1 MNWQPTA
8 TLETLQARAKCL
20 SGIRQFFET
29 AGVMEVDVPVLAST
43 GVTDLHIDCI
53 SAQVQVEGKE
63 KTQYLQSSP
72 EYYMKR
78 LLAGGHGSIYY
89 LGKSFRQGELGRRHQ
104 PEFTMLEWYR
114 PGWDE
119 SQLINEVVQLLQYLG
134 LDTAS
139 PQILGYEE
147 LFEQITGLNPHQA
160 PLLEIQILASSLAGN
175 DFSGEGRSTCLDLIF
190 SIEIEPTLTT
200 GLVFVHDYPSC
211 QSALAQLG
219 QDTGGNTVARRFEAY
234 FNGMELANGYFE
246 LTDPVEMKS
255 RFDADVALRHAAGKS
270 PMVMDSDLLS
280 AMESGLPSC
289 AGVAL
294 GVDRLLMQLLGID
307 DITRV
312 IPFGKGSF
320 GTTGFGEGG

>member
-1 MNWQPTA
+1 MTSWEPTA
-8 TLETLQARAKCL
+8 TLETLRFRAECL
-20 SGIRQFFET
+20 SRIRQFFET
-29 AGVMEVDVPVLAST
+29 AGVMEVDVPVLAVT

-63 KTQYLQSSP
+63 ETQYLQSSP

-78 LLAGGHGSIYY
+78 LLAAGHSAIYY
-89 LGKSFRQGELGRRHQ
+89 LGRAFRQGESGRKHQ

-119 SQLINEVVQLLQYLG
+119 YQLMSEVTQLMQYLG
-134 LDTAS
+134 LETAS
-139 PQILGYEE
+139 SQTLRYSE

-160 PLLEIQILASSLAGN
+160 PLLEVQSLASALAGN
-175 DFSGEGRSTCLDLIF
+175 DFSQEGRSTCLDLIF
-190 SIEIEPTLTT
+190 SFAVEPKLPA

-219 QDTGGNTVARRFEAY
+219 QDSGGNTVARRFEAY
-234 FNGMELANGYFE
+234 FNGMELANGYYE

-255 RFDADVALRHAAGKS
+255 RFDADIALRHASGKP
-270 PMVMDSDLLS
+270 PMAMDANLLA
-280 AMESGLPSC
+280 AMNSGLPVC

-294 GVDRLLMQLLGID
+294 GVDRLLMQLLDID
-307 DITRV
+307 DIAHVT
-312 IPFGKGSF
+312 SF
-320 GTTGFGEGG
+320 GSTGLGKAG